1 MHGFTDGF
9 GAMKL
14 ILNYE
19 SICNEKMGSMFF
31 VFLVFVSCLF
41 FVYHNG
47 KFTGELEEEIQL
59 KSRTFTI
66 SE

>member
-1 MHGFTDGF
+1 MCACFTDGF

-19 SICNEKMGSMFF
+19 SICNEKMGSIFF

-41 FVYHNG
+41 FVYHNRG
-47 KFTGELEEEIQL
+47 NSLENWR
-59 KSRTFTI
+59 KK
-66 SE
+66 